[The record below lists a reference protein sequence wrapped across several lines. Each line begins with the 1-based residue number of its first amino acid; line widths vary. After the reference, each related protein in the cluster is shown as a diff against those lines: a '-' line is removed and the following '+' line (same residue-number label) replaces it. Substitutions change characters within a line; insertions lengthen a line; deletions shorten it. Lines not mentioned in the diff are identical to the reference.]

1 MLRAGLDT
9 DLPFP
14 PPALA
19 FRGVAPDLDSV
30 RELKEPAS
38 RLALTVSRVTGVSI
52 HAAAALSLCLTAL
65 ILASCGSTQKPEPQ
79 IRTVEVLK
87 IVAKPCVDS
96 SFPSKPS
103 TPSIE
108 ALKRLSPEERL
119 KAIGAAF
126 IVLAPWAEKADQQL
140 KSCQE

>member
-1 MLRAGLDT
+1 MIRITLGLS
-9 DLPFP
+9 
-14 PPALA
+14 AM
-19 FRGVAPDLDSV
+19 
-30 RELKEPAS
+30 
-38 RLALTVSRVTGVSI
+38 
-52 HAAAALSLCLTAL
+52 

-140 KSCQE
+140 EACRK